1 LEQLPSVL
9 VLLITLYPKDPSLII
24 KTFIYRR
31 MMTNKVANN
40 NNSRIFDLF
49 LIALNDIHTLSS
61 VRFIPIQRGPS
72 ELVVDQP

>member
-1 LEQLPSVL
+1 
-9 VLLITLYPKDPSLII
+9 
-24 KTFIYRR
+24 

-49 LIALNDIHTLSS
+49 LIALNDIYTISS